1 LKLYSYNNGS
11 ASAKALAAALDIRIL
26 KHEGKPIR
34 FRGPLINWGNSKN
47 ITRHIECGGCLNPPE
62 AVRNA
67 VNKLQ
72 AFRLMSEGVNIP
84 EFTESH
90 QEAVNWLN
98 EGSTIVIRNK
108 LNGHSAE
115 GLEIVNPNEA
125 GEHDDLPEAPLY
137 TKYIKKQHEW
147 RIHVFKHDGVPE
159 VFFVQRKARKL
170 DVPDEEVNWQV
181 RNLAGG
187 FIYSHVNVE
196 APENVKSE
204 ATNAIMALNLDFG
217 AVDVITKKNGEA
229 YVLECNT
236 ACGLQG
242 STLEA
247 YAEQFRRVQAR
258 LNVEGN

>member
-1 LKLYSYNNGS
+1 MKLYSYNNGS
-11 ASAKALAAALDIRIL
+11 ASAKALAAALNIRIL

-62 AVRNA
+62 AVRSA

-72 AFRLMSEGVNIP
+72 AFQLMQGRVSTPEWSEDAG
-84 EFTESH
+84 
-90 QEAVNWLN
+90 EALQWLG
-98 EGSTIVIRNK
+98 EGFNVVVRHK
-108 LNGHSAE
+108 LTGHSAE
-115 GLEIVNPNEA
+115 GLQILNGDTITLVP
-125 GEHDDLPEAPLY
+125 DAPLY
-137 TKYIKKQHEW
+137 TKYIKKKDEW

-204 ATNAIMALNLDFG
+204 AMNAIMALNLDFG